1 MKEIA
6 LHIMDIAENGISAG
20 ASLIR
25 ISVNEDRQNNLL
37 TIGIEDNGRGMSA
50 ETAAKVT
57 DPFITSRTTRRVG
70 LGLSLLQAAAH
81 RCDGEFRLDSEPGKG
96 TRVFASFRYDHI
108 DRAPIGDTAG
118 SLTALMMG
126 NPNIDFIYTHQV
138 DKNDFTLD
146 TAEIRKD
153 MEGFSLIDPAVMVHL
168 TRTIRNA
175 VSELRNNTNKGDTDD
190 KS

>member
-25 ISVNEDRQNNLL
+25 ILVNEDRQNNLL
-37 TIGIEDNGRGMSA
+37 TVEIEDNGRGMPA
-50 ETAAKVT
+50 EMLAQVT

-70 LGLSLLQAAAH
+70 LGLSLLQAAAQ
-81 RCDGEFRLDSEPGKG
+81 RCEGEFKLESELGKG
-96 TRVFASFRYDHI
+96 TRTFASFRYDHI
-108 DRAPIGDTAG
+108 DRAPVGDMAG
-118 SLTALMMG
+118 TLTVLMMG
-126 NPNIDFIYTHQV
+126 NPNIDFNYTHQV
-138 DKNDFTLD
+138 DKKEFTLD
-146 TAEIRKD
+146 TAELRKE
-153 MEGFSLIDPAVMVHL
+153 MEGFSMTDPTVMVHL

-175 VSELRNNTNKGDTDD
+175 VSELRINTNKGDTDD

>member
-6 LHIMDIAENGISAG
+6 LHIMDVAENGISAG

-25 ISVNEDRQNNLL
+25 ILLNEDRKNNLL
-37 TIGIEDNGRGMSA
+37 TVEIEDNGRGMSA
-50 ETAAKVT
+50 ELAAKVT

-81 RCDGEFRLDSEPGKG
+81 RCEGEFRIDSEPGKG
-96 TRVFASFRYDHI
+96 TLVFASFRYDHI
-108 DRAPIGDTAG
+108 DRAPVGDAAG

-126 NPNIDFIYTHQV
+126 NPNIDFVYTHQV
-138 DKNDFTLD
+138 DGHDFTLD

-153 MEGFSLIDPAVMVHL
+153 MEGFSLTDPAVMVHL

-175 VSELRNNTNKGDTDD
+175 VSELRTNINKGDMDD